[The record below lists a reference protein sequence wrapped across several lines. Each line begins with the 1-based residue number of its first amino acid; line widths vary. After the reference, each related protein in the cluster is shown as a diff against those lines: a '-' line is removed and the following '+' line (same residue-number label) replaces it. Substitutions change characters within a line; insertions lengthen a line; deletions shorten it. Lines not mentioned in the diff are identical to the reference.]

1 MVTAFPKSL
10 IKNRWTK
17 AACRTHTLPH
27 TGSANVT
34 SVQIARYGE
43 LMSIAANL
51 CHTASYTAESFAD
64 TRDTLLQ
71 MKLETEGKRTRDN
84 HCNAVPDFVDG
95 LHPNVVRDP
104 VVCRTKGTK
113 SKATKDKQTDEQH
126 KRGGGKCTL
135 CGITGHNKRTCDL
148 STQGNGV
155 GQGSTAKKLSTLI
168 QILVWG
174 RDHLPNQKH
183 VFKPAML
190 LLIEISGRIL
200 PPLT

>member
-1 MVTAFPKSL
+1 MQCLILLMVSTPMWS
-10 IKNRWTK
+10 
-17 AACRTHTLPH
+17 
-27 TGSANVT
+27 
-34 SVQIARYGE
+34 E
-43 LMSIAANL
+43 
-51 CHTASYTAESFAD
+51 
-64 TRDTLLQ
+64 TLLYVGRKEQ
-71 MKLETEGKRTRDN
+71 SRRLQKISKPTN
-84 HCNAVPDFVDG
+84 NI
-95 LHPNVVRDP
+95 
-104 VVCRTKGTK
+104 KG
-113 SKATKDKQTDEQH
+113 
-126 KRGGGKCTL
+126 GGGKCTL

-155 GQGSTAKKLSTLI
+155 GQVQQLKKLSTLI